1 MFAVCRTLLPAG
13 AEVGDAVDRVAPGA
27 MYELLPP
34 PPPLQPV
41 TNMIPASPNVAS
53 DLCCMTTNVRC
64 ISE

>member
-1 MFAVCRTLLPAG
+1 
-13 AEVGDAVDRVAPGA
+13 
-27 MYELLPP
+27 
-34 PPPLQPV
+34 V